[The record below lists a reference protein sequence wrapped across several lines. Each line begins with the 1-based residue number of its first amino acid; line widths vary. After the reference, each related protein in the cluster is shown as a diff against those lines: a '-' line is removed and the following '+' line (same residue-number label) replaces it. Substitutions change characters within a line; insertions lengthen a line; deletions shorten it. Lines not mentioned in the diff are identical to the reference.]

1 MAELPR
7 WAQNK
12 KEYDRKYSQQNKVQ
26 AAFKLNKVTEP
37 ELVEIYQLIPNK
49 AQWFKDCLKQYALDH
64 PEIYAKRS
72 DPAEEDWP
80 E

>member
-1 MAELPR
+1 MAELPK

-12 KEYDRKYSQQNKVQ
+12 ILYDRRYDKVNKVQ
-26 AAFKLNKVTEP
+26 AAFKLNKITEP

-49 AQWFKDCLKQYALDH
+49 AQWFKDCLRQYAADH
-64 PEIYAKRS
+64 PEIYTNKK
-72 DPAEEDWP
+72 DPEDWP

>member
-1 MAELPR
+1 MAELPK

-12 KEYDRKYSQQNKVQ
+12 ILYDRRYDKVNKVQ
-26 AAFKLNKVTEP
+26 AAFKLNKITEP

-49 AQWFKDCLKQYALDH
+49 AQWFKDCLRRYAAEH
-64 PEIYAKRS
+64 PEIYTNKE
-72 DPAEEDWP
+72 DPEFP